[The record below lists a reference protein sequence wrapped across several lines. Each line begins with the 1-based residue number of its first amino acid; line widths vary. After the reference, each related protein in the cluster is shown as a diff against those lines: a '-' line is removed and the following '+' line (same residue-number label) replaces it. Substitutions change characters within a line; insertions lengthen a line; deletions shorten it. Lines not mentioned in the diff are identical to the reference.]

1 LVATKKQ
8 RRRRE
13 KEQRHE
19 YEIVYVDSEGQ
30 EVEVDESELAKS
42 PRAKSEKK
50 SQSGGR
56 RPRTLEPPSWRRS
69 IRRGLIF
76 GPLFLAMILL
86 LNGSRQSLAFSV
98 VNTLILL
105 AIFVPF
111 SYFLDGIFWRS
122 YQKRLGR
129 SAGGSQ
135 GS

>member
-1 LVATKKQ
+1 VPTKKQ

-19 YEIVYVDSEGQ
+19 YEYVYVDSEGQ
-30 EVEVDESELAKS
+30 EVEVDEAERERSR

-50 SQSGGR
+50 SQGGGR

-69 IRRGLIF
+69 VRRGLIF

-86 LNGSRQSLAFSV
+86 LNGSRQSLAFSI
-98 VNTLILL
+98 VNTLLLL

-111 SYFLDGIFWRS
+111 SYFLDSLFWRS

-129 SAGGSQ
+129 STGGSQ
-135 GS
+135 NS

>member
-1 LVATKKQ
+1 VATKKQ

-30 EVEVDESELAKS
+30 EVEVDESERATS
-42 PRAKSEKK
+42 RSGAKSEKK

-69 IRRGLIF
+69 IRRGAIF

-86 LNGSRQSLAFSV
+86 LNGGRQSLAFSV
-98 VNTLILL
+98 VNTVILL

-111 SYFLDGIFWRS
+111 SYFLDGLFWRS

-129 SAGGSQ
+129 STGGSQ
-135 GS
+135 SS

>member
-1 LVATKKQ
+1 VATKKQ

-30 EVEVDESELAKS
+30 EVEVDESERAAS
-42 PRAKSEKK
+42 RPRAKSERK
-50 SQSGGR
+50 SQGGR

-69 IRRGLIF
+69 IRRGAIF

-86 LNGSRQSLAFSV
+86 LNGGRQSLAFSV

-111 SYFLDGIFWRS
+111 SYFLDGLFWRS

-135 GS
+135 SS